1 MQLAFPCRLRL
12 APAPATCGTSAAGM
26 LLHQAGALV
35 RGTGAGS
42 RGSPDWDAAGL
53 PFTAVLLDEWGCYYS
68 AGGRLQTG
76 EDARLN
82 DFFAKDDEPLLTGP
96 TK

>member
-1 MQLAFPCRLRL
+1 MLVVCLSYQSCCARLL
-12 APAPATCGTSAAGM
+12 MWWGF
-26 LLHQAGALV
+26 
-35 RGTGAGS
+35 GS
-42 RGSPDWDAAGL
+42 SPG
-53 PFTAVLLDEWGCYYS
+53 GC
-68 AGGRLQTG
+68 LQTG